1 MYLDLHEKAH
11 GPHGLI
17 AGMTGSGKSEFI
29 ITYILSLAI
38 NYSPDEVSFIL
49 IDYKGGGLA
58 FAFENK
64 TLGIELPHLAGTITN
79 LDKSEMNR
87 TLVSINSEIKRRQK
101 IFNDARD
108 SLSESTIDIYKYQKF
123 YREGKVTE
131 PIPHLFIICDEFGQ
145 ILSLGCV

>member
-1 MYLDLHEKAH
+1 
-11 GPHGLI
+11 
-17 AGMTGSGKSEFI
+17 MTGSGKSEFI

-87 TLVSINSEIKRRQK
+87 TLVSINSEIKKKTKRYLMMQE
-101 IFNDARD
+101 IA
-108 SLSESTIDIYKYQKF
+108 
-123 YREGKVTE
+123 
-131 PIPHLFIICDEFGQ
+131 
-145 ILSLGCV
+145 